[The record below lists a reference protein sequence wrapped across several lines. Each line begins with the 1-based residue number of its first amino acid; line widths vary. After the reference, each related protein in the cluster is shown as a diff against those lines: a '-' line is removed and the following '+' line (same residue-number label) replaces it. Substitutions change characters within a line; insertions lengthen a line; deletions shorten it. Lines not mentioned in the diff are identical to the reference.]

1 MMIGNLFASA
11 LTSFMDIL
19 KNSFLDGSASHITIE
34 NIVAVMAVSLLMS
47 AFIYIIYRTCYIGV
61 IYSHNFNV
69 AVSMMCVI
77 SAMIVATI
85 SSNITLSLGMV
96 GALSIVR
103 FRTAIKDPIDLIF
116 LFWAVAA
123 GIAIGA
129 RLWYMALIGNL
140 FVGLVFFVLTR
151 FRRMVKTYLLVANY
165 SDEADGMVMAELAKV
180 KHVLRSRISKH
191 GSTEITVEVKIK
203 KGDCSIADALKKVE
217 GLNSVSLISYNGDF
231 AQ

>member
-1 MMIGNLFASA
+1 MTVASA
-11 LTSFMDIL
+11 LTSFVDIF
-19 KNSFLDGSASHITIE
+19 KKSFLDGSSSHITIE
-34 NIVAVMAVSLLMS
+34 QIIAVMAVSLVMS
-47 AFIYIIYRTCYIGV
+47 AFIYIIYKKCYIGV

-129 RLWYMALIGNL
+129 RLWYMAVIGNI
-140 FVGLVFFVLTR
+140 FVGLVFIVLTR
-151 FRRMVKTYLLVANY
+151 FRQRVKTYLMVVNY
-165 SDEADGMVMAELAKV
+165 ADSADDSVTEALIGS
-180 KHVLRSRISKH
+180 KHVLRSRISNG
-191 GSTEITVEVKIK
+191 GSTELTVELKVKKDDI
-203 KGDCSIADALKKVE
+203 SVADDVKAVE
-217 GLNSVSLISYNGDF
+217 GVNSVSLIAYNGDF